1 MNLTQAIRAV
11 RALEVRV
18 AELEARIEAM
28 DKPKEKRPYNRKTP
42 NDAMSPESSCPS
54 SPMNN

>member
-18 AELEARIEAM
+18 AELEARIEAI
-28 DKPKEKRPYNRKTP
+28 KPKEKRPYNRKTP
-42 NDAMSPESSCPS
+42 NAEIAPESECPS
-54 SPMNN
+54 SPMTN